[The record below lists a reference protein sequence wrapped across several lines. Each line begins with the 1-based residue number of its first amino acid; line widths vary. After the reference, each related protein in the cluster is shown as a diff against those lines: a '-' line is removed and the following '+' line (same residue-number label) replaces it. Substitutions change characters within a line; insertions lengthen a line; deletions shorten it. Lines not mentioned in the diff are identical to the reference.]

1 MKDMIVM
8 IFLFS
13 IGDRSKTDQKVP
25 FNHNNHIILK

>member
-25 FNHNNHIILK
+25 F